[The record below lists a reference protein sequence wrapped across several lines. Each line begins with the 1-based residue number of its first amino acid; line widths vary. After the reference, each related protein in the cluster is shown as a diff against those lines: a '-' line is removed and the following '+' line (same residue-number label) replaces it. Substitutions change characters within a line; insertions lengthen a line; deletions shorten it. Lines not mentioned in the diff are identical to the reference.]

1 MQLIHRFNDVVKRV
15 RRLLLSRV
23 GFWAGQTYD
32 LFPGDNPD
40 QLTLKAH
47 SPKSKWVLIVGREH
61 YYESVIEYPIG
72 SLRDLKKAL
81 KIEPWSFPYKGIRLV
96 QITRTTP
103 QSHRVTNWVV
113 KAEVLDQ
120 QETRPVFVVPE
131 TACLQ
136 ALAASGPV
144 SISRLG
150 QTVLIIDSDN
160 GIASGIELES
170 RDDSAL
176 KVWRAQLLS
185 LSGLPHD
192 YPVSPLSDKNFAS
205 QLTLGLVRI
214 IKQSPLDFFV
224 PLERAKRGNYPWQKA
239 SKMALLAAIAYLAFS
254 SLYLVTTDAWVEHR
268 LSAIQTDATTVQELR
283 KDVRFM
289 QAEVNEVAGV
299 FSEVAPLWVTWDVVT
314 DLLIKGVT
322 VSRINS
328 IDGSVTITASAPK
341 ASEILS
347 FLSNDARVSEVKYAQ
362 PIRQAGQ
369 LRSFAVAVRFNWPH
383 AAANDQIST
392 GAKEE
397 FSGSG
402 EEES

>member
-1 MQLIHRFNDVVKRV
+1 MQLTDKLKGVVDRV
-15 RRLLLSRV
+15 RSALLSRV

-32 LFPGDNPD
+32 LLPGDNPD
-40 QLTLKAH
+40 QLRVKAH
-47 SPKSKWVLIVGREH
+47 STKSKWVLIVGREY
-61 YYESVIEYPIG
+61 YYESVTEYPIG
-72 SLRDLKKAL
+72 NLGDLKKAL
-81 KIEPWSFPYKGIRLV
+81 KIEPWSFPYEGFRLV

-113 KAEVLDQ
+113 KAEVLHQ

-136 ALAASGPV
+136 SLAASGPI

-150 QTVLIIDSDN
+150 KTVLIISSDT
-160 GIASGIELES
+160 GVASGIELES

-176 KVWRAQLLS
+176 KFWRTQLLS

-192 YPVSPLSDKNFAS
+192 CPLRLVEKRNFAS
-205 QLTLGLVRI
+205 QLVDGLVGL

-224 PLERAKRGNYPWQKA
+224 PFERAIQESYPWLKA
-239 SKMALLAAIAYLAFS
+239 SKIALLAGISYLALS

-268 LSAIQTDATTVQELR
+268 LSAIQTKTMAVQELR
-283 KDVRFM
+283 KDVKFM

-314 DLLIKGVT
+314 DLLKKGVA

-328 IDGSVTITASAPK
+328 IDGSVTIIATAPK

-347 FLSNDARVSEVKYAQ
+347 YLSNDARVSEVKYAQ

-369 LRSFAVAVRFNWPH
+369 LQSFAIAMRFNWPY
-383 AAANDQIST
+383 ASSGPEALSDF
-392 GAKEE
+392 EE
-397 FSGSG
+397 RLFEMR
-402 EEES
+402 EEDS